1 MTHDVLTMMSRRGWC
16 HDTRGHSLDNGP
28 VTWTTLTA
36 LTHLIKW
43 SQTHQDIWSEKER
56 TLNAPLRPRFKAAL
70 FMARLH
76 LPAIKDLLKG
86 LQSFGVAKRAWARL
100 QLMRAKPFRYLYCL
114 FNSMNYELGK
124 STRGRTY
131 IFRRT
136 PLWRYL
142 VHPML
147 WPSGRD
153 QSCRPRPGHTGRCQ
167 HQGLT
172 SRMVGPVRHWQWVGT
187 QVLWPPTPSWSSQ
200 RSQTPG
206 QSAAVTSIMSS
217 SSSHWRLE
225 QPWNHLTAW
234 LTNLVIKMT
243 LQVSK
248 ACLTRIFAIEKL
260 LSENRVYAQTL
271 SLLKF

>member
-28 VTWTTLTA
+28 VTWTTLMV

-56 TLNAPLRPRFKAAL
+56 TLNAPLPPRFKAAL

-100 QLMRAKPFRYLYCL
+100 QLMRAKPFRYLYCPQCL
-114 FNSMNYELGK
+114 IPWTMSLGK
-124 STRGRTY
+124 APEAEH
-131 IFRRT
+131 IFS
-136 PLWRYL
+136 
-142 VHPML
+142 VGHHSEDISGPML

-172 SRMVGPVRHWQWVGT
+172 SRMVQGPVRHWQWVGT

-206 QSAAVTSIMSS
+206 QSAG
-217 SSSHWRLE
+217 
-225 QPWNHLTAW
+225 HL
-234 LTNLVIKMT
+234 NYVKLVQS
-243 LQVSK
+243 L
-248 ACLTRIFAIEKL
+248 RIATTMKPF
-260 LSENRVYAQTL
+260 YA
-271 SLLKF
+271 K